1 MSKKQGEVIVETG
14 MDNSKF
20 VKGVNELK
28 NIVERLTNSLGK
40 SSNKI
45 KQSFSQGFSSDGLE
59 KVWGEFDNLSQKVNE
74 YKERLKI
81 LKDEKGLGFGDSE
94 YNHTYQQLVLAQ
106 QELINYKRNLERTA
120 AEERTQIG
128 ILPSLANGF
137 RMLGDSAAAVPGRL
151 LNIAKSA
158 PSAMLR
164 GVAKAGMSAAKA
176 VGQLALRMTGL
187 PGLFKNLK
195 NRSSG
200 LGSSIFKLGNMFK
213 LLVARMGMQ
222 AVINGVKQ
230 GFQNLSKY
238 SSSANADI
246 SALMS
251 ALTQL
256 KNSLASAF
264 APLLSVVSPILTSFI
279 NQLSAAISKVGQFIA
294 AITGKSTFTQA
305 TAVQQNYAKS
315 LNNTANA
322 AKKAANSLYSFDEL
336 NVIDNKDSD
345 SGSGSGGTVSP
356 SEMFEEVPIES
367 DVQSFADRLKAAF
380 EAGDFYGLGAI
391 IGQKLN
397 EALESIEWTGIQEKA
412 RNIANNIATL
422 INGFLETVDWNLVGS
437 TIANGLNTIV
447 YFLEEF
453 VTTLHWESVGTA
465 IYQTLNGFIA
475 TVDWGAIGNTI
486 GTGLKGILTIIYT
499 TLEGLDWKSLAD
511 GVYTFL
517 TNVDWSG
524 ISSALFESIGSLI
537 GGIIAFLIELITDFG
552 TDLYDAYFSN
562 GEDGIQGFLDGM
574 WALLQDIG
582 TWIYDHMI
590 NPLITGV
597 KNALGI
603 HSPSTV
609 FRDIGIYL
617 MQGFQNGIKSLV
629 TPVLNTFSNLK
640 TKILDIFNKLK
651 TSVFGVINGLLSGI
665 ETMCNG
671 VVSGVNKCIEAL
683 NGLSFTIPD
692 WVPVFGGK
700 SWSMSI
706 PTLREVKLPRLAT
719 GTVVPKQAGEFAA
732 ILGDNNRETEV
743 VSPLS
748 TIRQALREELD
759 SSERD
764 VNVYIVA
771 EGDEAGFM
779 RYIKYSYDKESQRI
793 GTDFTKVEPA

>member
-28 NIVERLTNSLGK
+28 NLVERLTNSLGK

-164 GVAKAGMSAAKA
+164 GVAKAGTSAAKA
-176 VGQLALRMTGL
+176 VGHLALRMTGL

-230 GFQNLSKY
+230 GFQNLSQY

-356 SEMFEEVPIES
+356 SEMFEE
-367 DVQSFADRLKAAF
+367 VQSFADRLKAAF

-537 GGIIAFLIELITDFG
+537 GGIIAFLIELIADFG
-552 TDLYDAYFSN
+552 TDLYEAYFAN

-706 PTLREVKLPRLAT
+706 QTLREVKLPRLAT

>member
-45 KQSFSQGFSSDGLE
+45 KQSFSQGFSSGDTKQAAAGFE
-59 KVWGEFDNLSQKVNE
+59 NLTQKVSL
-74 YKERLKI
+74 YKTQLEHLQNN
-81 LKDEKGLGFGDSE
+81 KGLGFGNAE
-94 YNHTYQQLVLAQ
+94 YDRTYQKLLLAER
-106 QELINYKRNLERTA
+106 ELANYKRNLESSAA
-120 AEERTQIG
+120 AEQKQIG

-164 GVAKAGMSAAKA
+164 GVAKAGTSAAKA

-230 GFQNLSKY
+230 GFQNLAQY

-294 AITGKSTFTQA
+294 AITGKSTFTLA

-412 RNIANNIATL
+412 RNIANNIATF

-537 GGIIAFLIELITDFG
+537 GGIIAFLIELIADFG
-552 TDLYDAYFSN
+552 IDLYEAYFAN

-779 RYIKYSYDKESQRI
+779 RYIKYSYDKESQRV